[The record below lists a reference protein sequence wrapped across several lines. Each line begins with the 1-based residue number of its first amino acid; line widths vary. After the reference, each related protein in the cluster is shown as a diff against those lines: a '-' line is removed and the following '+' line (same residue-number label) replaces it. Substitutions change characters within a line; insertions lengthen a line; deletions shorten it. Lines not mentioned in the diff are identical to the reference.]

1 MSLKT
6 NDKPTA
12 TSQLCREVLLYMVDV
27 RMCSALHVLFTV
39 CVQ

>member
-12 TSQLCREVLLYMVDV
+12 TSQLCREVLYMVDL